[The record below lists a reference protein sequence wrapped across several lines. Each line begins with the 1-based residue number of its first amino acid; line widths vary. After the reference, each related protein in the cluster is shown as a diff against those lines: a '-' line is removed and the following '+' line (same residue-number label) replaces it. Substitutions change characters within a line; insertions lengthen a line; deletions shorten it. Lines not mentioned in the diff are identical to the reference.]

1 MQQNF
6 RNVKHPESSLSKH
19 STFDPT
25 TFEVLN
31 QSSKLHHQAQIQSKT
46 FEYKVVTSC
55 VDMWAAMTQFWWL
68 RWNVCFASARIP
80 QNAFLEIFCNIL
92 HKLDSFH
99 RKGLTITQRTLV

>member
-31 QSSKLHHQAQIQSKT
+31 QSSKLHHQAQIQSKNALLGA
-46 FEYKVVTSC
+46 TSAPL
-55 VDMWAAMTQFWWL
+55 DQY
-68 RWNVCFASARIP
+68 
-80 QNAFLEIFCNIL
+80 FLVFFL
-92 HKLDSFH
+92 K
-99 RKGLTITQRTLV
+99 